1 MLFSTT
7 MSSIHGTLRRYYL
20 IIEKLKRKAYPSL
33 RELRDFLHEQGFEIA
48 ERTLQRDIEQLR
60 VEFDVSV
67 IYDRSQ
73 KGYFIEAESM
83 SIADRLLD
91 FAAVPYFSG
100 MLTETLKSGA
110 ENLRYL
116 SFERGSEHR
125 GMEHFTP
132 LLDAVSRNTQVQIV
146 HTAFHRDE
154 PKEYTVLPFML
165 KEYQRRWYLVG
176 YVPERNDFRSF
187 GIDRIETVQRTNI
200 PFSRNDYPDPAVFFN
215 DVIGLTYSTAD
226 VAEVELS
233 FHPFQ
238 GNYVKALPL
247 HASQVE
253 VADDDKEYRIRLR
266 VRPNFELTQVILGY
280 GDSVKVCKPASLAK
294 EIKERLDSAR
304 KNYR

>member
-1 MLFSTT
+1 
-7 MSSIHGTLRRYYL
+7 MSSIHGTIRRYYL
-20 IIEKLKRKAYPSL
+20 IIEKLKRNAYLSL
-33 RELRDFLHEQGFEIA
+33 GDLRDYLHEQGFEIA
-48 ERTLQRDIEQLR
+48 ERTLQRDIEQIR

-67 IYDRSQ
+67 TYDRAR
-73 KGYFIEAESM
+73 KGYYIEAESM
-83 SIADRLLD
+83 NIAERLLD

-100 MLTETLKSGA
+100 MLTDSLKSDT

-116 SFERGSEHR
+116 SFERGRDHR

-132 LLDAVSRNTQVQIV
+132 LLDAVSRNVQVRIV

-154 PKEYTVLPFML
+154 PNEYTVLPFML
-165 KEYQRRWYLVG
+165 KEYQKRWYLVG
-176 YVPERNDFRSF
+176 YVPKRNDFRSF
-187 GIDRIETVQRTNI
+187 GIDRIETVEKTDV
-200 PFSRNDYPDPAVFFN
+200 PFSRNDYPDPAVFFK

-226 VAEVELS
+226 IAEVELS

-238 GNYVKALPL
+238 GKYVKALPL
-247 HASQVE
+247 HESQVE
-253 VADDDKEYRIRLR
+253 VVDDDKEYRIRLH

-280 GDSVKVCKPASLAK
+280 GDSVTVCKPGSLAK